1 MPLDQPDDIREENE
15 MSFLDH
21 LEALRWHLIRS
32 VTVILVFMI
41 LAFIFKDIVFDRIIL
56 GPKNADFP
64 TYRFFCFLSQRLF
77 DNDSICIGELKFNLI
92 NITMAGQFTTHIMVS
107 FFAGLVLA
115 FPYVLWEVWR
125 FIKPGLYAH
134 ERKHANGMVFYSSFL
149 FVLGISFGYFVIAPL
164 SVNFLGNYRVS
175 ELIDN
180 QISLSSFMTTV
191 VTTTFA
197 TGVVFQLP
205 IVVYFLSRIG
215 LITPRIL
222 KVYRKASYV
231 GILVLSA
238 IITPPDVT
246 SQIIVALPLFLLYEI
261 SITISRAVEKKKATT

>member
-1 MPLDQPDDIREENE
+1 MPIDQPDDIRNESE

-32 VTVILVFMI
+32 VTMILVFMI

-64 TYRFFCFLSQRLF
+64 TYRFFCFLSQKLF

-107 FFAGLVLA
+107 FFAGLVFA
-115 FPYVLWEVWR
+115 FPYVLWELWR

-134 ERKHANGMVFYSSFL
+134 ERKYANGMVFYSSLLFL
-149 FVLGISFGYFVIAPL
+149 LGISFGYFVIAPL

-175 ELIDN
+175 EMIDN

-246 SQIIVALPLFLLYEI
+246 SQIIVALPLFLLYELSIMI
-261 SITISRAVEKKKATT
+261 SKTVVKKTNI